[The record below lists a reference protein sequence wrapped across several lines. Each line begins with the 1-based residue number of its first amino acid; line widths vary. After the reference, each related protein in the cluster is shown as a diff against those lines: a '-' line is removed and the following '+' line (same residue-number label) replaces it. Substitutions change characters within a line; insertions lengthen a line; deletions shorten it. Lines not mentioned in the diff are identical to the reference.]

1 MIIYKNYLK
10 RLFDFLFSLTALV
23 LLLPIL
29 LVVGLAVR
37 TKLGTP
43 VIFSQTRTGRN
54 EVSFELYKFRT
65 MTEGKDDDGNLLP
78 DEIRLTSFG
87 KLLRSTSLD
96 EIPSLVNIIKGNLSL
111 VGPRPLLPHYLPR
124 YSPDH
129 RRRHEV
135 RPGLTG
141 LSQVNGRNN
150 LPWKDRFDL
159 DVVYVDSFTFWTDLK
174 ILGKTITS
182 VLKRSGISEPGNA
195 TQSEFLGY

>member
-1 MIIYKNYLK
+1 LIIYKNYLK

-65 MTEGKDDDGNLLP
+65 MTEGKDEDGNLLP

-159 DVVYVDSFTFWTDLK
+159 DVIYVDSFTFWTDLK

-195 TQSEFLGY
+195 TQPEFLGY